1 MYNKFFQ
8 NASLHFWAAVLTA
21 AVFYLKHIHS
31 DYKEKEVE
39 EIFSEWNMIKSKIAG
54 QSRYCLLQKK

>member
-39 EIFSEWNMIKSKIAG
+39 EEVITHKE
-54 QSRYCLLQKK
+54 KKETN